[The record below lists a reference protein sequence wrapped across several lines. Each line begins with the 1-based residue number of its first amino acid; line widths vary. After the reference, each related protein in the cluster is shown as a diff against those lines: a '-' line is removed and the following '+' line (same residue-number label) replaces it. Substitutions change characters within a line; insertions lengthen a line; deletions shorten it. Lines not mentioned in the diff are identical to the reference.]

1 MNFISRKT
9 IPRRQF
15 LQAAGIGIALPLL
28 DAMTPAFGAAEE
40 SNKIRLVCIEEVH
53 GLAGCRRA
61 LRRQGGLGGRLGA
74 WARDRAAE
82 RPARGQGRQR
92 GVIPIHTLGV

>member
-15 LQAAGIGIALPLL
+15 LQATGVGIALPFL
-28 DAMTPAFGAAEE
+28 DAMTPAFGTAEE

-53 GLAGCRRA
+53 GLAGCNK
-61 LRRQGGLGGRLGA
+61 Q
-74 WARDRAAE
+74 
-82 RPARGQGRQR
+82 
-92 GVIPIHTLGV
+92 